1 MSEAVRRVV
10 GVALLALL
18 VIHVAT
24 RPERGWLLLAT
35 CDLAAIATIIGLVTG
50 WHRPLAAGFLFQLM
64 VGLPTLAIG
73 IFTTYDVNFTGIAIH
88 VVPLTV
94 GGILVARE
102 GMPRGTAL
110 AAWLGHACAML
121 AAYLF
126 APPALDINLTGRVW
140 PPLAGTLTLP
150 MFHLA
155 QLAIVAVLLGL
166 GQLGVRKLAA

>member
-1 MSEAVRRVV
+1 MSTPVRRGI

-35 CDLAAIATIIGLVTG
+35 CDLAAIATIVGLLTG

-64 VGLPTLAIG
+64 VGLPTLMIG

-94 GGILVARE
+94 GSILVARE

-110 AAWLGHACAML
+110 LAWLGHASAML

-126 APPALDINLTGRVW
+126 APPVLDINLTGRVW
-140 PPLAGTLTLP
+140 PPLAGTFTLP
-150 MFHLA
+150 MFHAA
-155 QLAIVAVLLGL
+155 QLAIIAILLGL
-166 GQLGVRKLAA
+166 GELGMRKLRS